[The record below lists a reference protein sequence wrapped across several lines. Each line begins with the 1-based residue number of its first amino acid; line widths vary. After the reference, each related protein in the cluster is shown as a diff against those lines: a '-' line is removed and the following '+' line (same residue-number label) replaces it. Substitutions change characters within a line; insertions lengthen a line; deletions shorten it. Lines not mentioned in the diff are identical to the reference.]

1 LAVSVA
7 IFVESFALGV
17 TVWVLLTA
25 VESLMLD
32 DIEDSLVPQLTT
44 IIPKPMAANKNFFIN
59 ILFLMLLFKVQ

>member
-1 LAVSVA
+1 LAVSVV